1 MSFLEKLKKGAL
13 WSFIARIIGSFSG
26 FIITVLLARLL
37 SIEALAAYYIF
48 LVTLRFGSLLIKV
61 GLDIGLQ
68 KVLGIATNNANW
80 EEKDAY
86 SCSALKIIT
95 VTSLIFAAILFFA
108 WQPFAFGQLHSLKL
122 SEVTGV
128 IIFAV
133 IFRALEDLGSAY
145 FRGVHEARLG
155 VFLLDVPRQLL
166 LMTALGL
173 IFFLHGNVSFKEVVS
188 IYLVASVVS
197 VLLIIAFFQNWNR
210 LHATTKL
217 ISTEKIKAA
226 SSRALLI
233 LSLPMMVQGIAA
245 ILLSTTDIW
254 VLGLFASKDD
264 VAIYGT
270 VARLTTLLTLALG
283 VINMV
288 IPPMLATLYKNGNIT
303 GLEQLMRTAASWSS
317 LIVVPILLALFLWGD
332 SVLAILFG
340 EQFREGYQILVIL
353 SSAAAFNAL
362 SGSPGMLLQM
372 AGYHHQL
379 MALTIF
385 WAVLNV
391 VANIIAVKYFS
402 VIGVSVATAFAIIG
416 QNICAIYMARAKIGV
431 RTWAKL
437 PSKYLIIGMEK

>member
-1 MSFLEKLKKGAL
+1 MGFLEKLKKGAI
-13 WSFIARIIGSFSG
+13 WSFIARIIGSLSG
-26 FIITVLLARLL
+26 FLITVLLARLL
-37 SIEALAAYYIF
+37 SIEALAAYYLF

-68 KVLGIATNNANW
+68 KVLGIATDNANW
-80 EEKDAY
+80 REKDAY
-86 SCSALKIIT
+86 NRSALKIIA
-95 VTSLIFAAILFFA
+95 VTALVFTAIQYFV
-108 WQPFAFGQLHSLKL
+108 WQPFALAQLHSLRL
-122 SEVTGV
+122 SEVTGI

-145 FRGVHEARLG
+145 FRGIHETRLG

-166 LMTALGL
+166 LMTALGV
-173 IFFLHGNVSFKEVVS
+173 IFFLYGTVSFKEVVS
-188 IYLVASVVS
+188 IYLVSSVVS

-217 ISTEKIKAA
+217 ISTEKIKTA
-226 SSRALLI
+226 SSRALLV

-270 VARLTTLLTLALG
+270 VARLTTLLTLALS

-288 IPPMLATLYKNGNIT
+288 IPPMLATLYKNGDLA
-303 GLEQLMRTAASWSS
+303 GLEQLMRTAASWSA
-317 LIVVPILLALFLWGD
+317 LIVVPILLTLFLWGD

-340 EQFREGYQILVIL
+340 EQFRGGYQVLVIL
-353 SSAAAFNAL
+353 SFAAAVNAL

-372 AGYHHQL
+372 AGYQQQL

-385 WAVLNV
+385 WAMLNV

-416 QNICAIYMARAKIGV
+416 QNICAVYIAKTKTGV
-431 RTWAKL
+431 RTWVKL
-437 PSKYLIIGMEK
+437 PKVF